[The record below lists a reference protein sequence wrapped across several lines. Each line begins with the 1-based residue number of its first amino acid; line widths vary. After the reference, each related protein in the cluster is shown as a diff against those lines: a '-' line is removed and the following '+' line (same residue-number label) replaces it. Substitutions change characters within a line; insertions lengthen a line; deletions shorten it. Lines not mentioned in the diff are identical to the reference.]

1 MWLSLMES
9 WECEISD
16 LKHFLHFFSFFSIS
30 TFCQFFVTREFMLYH
45 SSFKL
50 GLQHSSTRIIKA
62 TNPKQYVDDV
72 NEHDN
77 LPRQNVQVNR
87 NNDVGIVIE
96 AENQPIAQVE
106 SFNEI
111 LAGDGGYTQFQS
123 NSRNQSGESNEN
135 IKNKNNNNKAEHN
148 LQGWWWPIFKWL
160 EQDTW

>member
-1 MWLSLMES
+1 MES
-9 WECEISD
+9 WECEISN

-123 NSRNQSGESNEN
+123 NSRNQSGESDDN
-135 IKNKNNNNKAEHN
+135 IKNNNNNNKAEHN
-148 LQGWWWPIFKWL
+148 LHGWWWPIFKWL
-160 EQDTW
+160 EQDTR